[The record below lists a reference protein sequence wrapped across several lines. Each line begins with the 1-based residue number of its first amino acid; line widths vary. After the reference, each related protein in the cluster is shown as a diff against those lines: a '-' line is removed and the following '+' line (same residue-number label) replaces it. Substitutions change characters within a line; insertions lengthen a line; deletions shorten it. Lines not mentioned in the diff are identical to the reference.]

1 MATRISSPQDLR
13 ALKEKALSALALR
26 SAVAPKVQVTVHV
39 GTCGIAA
46 GAREVVM
53 ALAEELT
60 AAGLHDVKLQQA
72 DCAGTCGQEPMVTVI
87 DRAGKEFRYGH
98 LDGGMARRV
107 VREHIVGGK
116 PVADALIS

>member
-1 MATRISSPQDLR
+1 MATKISSPQDLR
-13 ALKEKALSALALR
+13 ALKEKARAALTLR
-26 SAVAPKVQVTVHV
+26 MAAPKVQVTVHA

-46 GAREVVM
+46 GARDVVA

-60 AAGLHDVKLQQA
+60 AAGLHDVMLRQA
-72 DCAGTCGQEPMVTVI
+72 DCAGTCGQEPMMTVI
-87 DRAGKEFRYGH
+87 DRAGKEFRYGR
-98 LDGGMARRV
+98 LDGSMARRV